1 MDLGKLAQLGNR
13 EKAILAVVILLAF
26 IYGSHLFLIQPQRN
40 DLKAAKELF
49 SNRKKLRDAAQEKS
63 KNLGKLEAEYRE
75 LKARLEE
82 VDKKLLTDEEADSLL
97 RELPELVEA
106 TENRLLVMKRL
117 ARKEVLRRGRRR
129 AGSAKQ
135 RMGIRLMRKPVEMNL
150 TGSYGTICNLV
161 SRLKEREPSLTVE
174 TINLEADQA
183 NLPQLEVNLRINLH
197 IIAEPQRAQTR
208 QSAAQP

>member
-1 MDLGKLAQLGNR
+1 MDLDKLAQLGNR

-97 RELPELVEA
+97 WELPGLVEA
-106 TENRLLVMKRL
+106 TENQLLVMKRL

-129 AGSAKQ
+129 ASPSKDKGKV
-135 RMGIRLMRKPVEMNL
+135 RLMRMPVEMNL
-150 TGSYGTICNLV
+150 TGSYATICNLV
-161 SRLKEREPSLTVE
+161 SKLKEREPSLTVE